1 MNLDQKYIIVTHEL
15 VYGVPQALRDY
26 LNQKKAKQ
34 LIYIG
39 LPFHFSRKFSKVL
52 FKRGIKTK
60 EKKNLRKYNLGVVDY
75 ILDILQTIIWV
86 FIEKEKYDV
95 FIGVNNLNTLSGL
108 VLKKMGKVNR
118 VVFYTMDFS
127 PIRFENKLLNFIY
140 HQIEIISVKYSDEVW
155 NVSPR
160 MALGRQK
167 FLKLSKNKYRQ
178 KFIPVGIWNSK
189 IKKRPFSK
197 IKQNQILFIGHLI
210 EKQGVQLVIE
220 SMVEVTKRFKDAKL
234 LIIGGGEYEQV
245 LKTLVRNLKLNKNV
259 IFTGWIRDRNRLD
272 RLIGESSLAVA
283 TYKPEKEVLRN
294 FSYFADPNKLKD
306 YLGAGLPIVLT
317 NISYNAK
324 DVVRRKCGIL
334 VKYDKE
340 DVSKAI
346 LKLLSNKD
354 YLLKFRKNALK
365 LADEL
370 DWNNVYGK
378 VFKSY
383 ER

>member
-1 MNLDQKYIIVTHEL
+1 M
-15 VYGVPQALRDY
+15 
-26 LNQKKAKQ
+26 
-34 LIYIG
+34 
-39 LPFHFSRKFSKVL
+39 
-52 FKRGIKTK
+52 
-60 EKKNLRKYNLGVVDY
+60 
-75 ILDILQTIIWV
+75 
-86 FIEKEKYDV
+86 
-95 FIGVNNLNTLSGL
+95 
-108 VLKKMGKVNR
+108 
-118 VVFYTMDFS
+118 
-127 PIRFENKLLNFIY
+127 
-140 HQIEIISVKYSDEVW
+140 
-155 NVSPR
+155 
-160 MALGRQK
+160 
-167 FLKLSKNKYRQ
+167 
-178 KFIPVGIWNSK
+178 
-189 IKKRPFSK
+189 
-197 IKQNQILFIGHLI
+197 
-210 EKQGVQLVIE
+210 VIE